1 MVLHTLAINTSKV
14 QLKRSLTLPLLT
26 LYGLGTILGAG
37 VYVLI
42 GKVAGVAGIYTPI
55 AFLVSAVIAA
65 FTGFSYAELSSRYPR
80 SAGEA
85 IYVSQAFSWPAL
97 STCVGWFVI
106 ATGVVSAATLVNGFV
121 GYLSVFIPM
130 PELTSITLVIIL
142 ITVIACWGIT
152 ESVTIAAIVTA
163 IELSGLVIV
172 LAALNVELSTLTE
185 RWPDL
190 VPPADK
196 GIWLGILLGAH
207 LAFYA
212 FIGFEDMV
220 NVVEEVVDPGR
231 SMPLAILL
239 ALGVASVLYILI
251 ALAAILSLPLDE
263 LNASHSPMVSLLEPK
278 SKNLATIIG
287 IISLI
292 AILNGALVQIIMG
305 ARILYG
311 MSTQKLA
318 PHLFGNISNKTQTPI
333 RATLFIGVIIWLLA
347 AALPLVALAK
357 ITSSIILVV
366 FTLVNASLTVIQFR
380 EINNVR
386 ALSLSFFLP
395 IIGGFLCIGLL
406 SLQLLFMVS

>member
-1 MVLHTLAINTSKV
+1 MALYTLALTTSKA

-37 VYVLI
+37 VYVLV

-55 AFLVSAVIAA
+55 AFLVSALVAA
-65 FTGFSYAELSSRYPR
+65 FTGFSYAKLSSRYPR

-85 IYVSQAFSWPAL
+85 IYVSQAFGWPTL
-97 STCVGWFVI
+97 SACVGWFVI

-121 GYLSVFIPM
+121 GYLSVFMPM
-130 PELTSITLVIIL
+130 PELTAITLVILL
-142 ITVIACWGIT
+142 ITGIACWGIT

-190 VPPADK
+190 VPSADK

-220 NVVEEVVDPGR
+220 NVVEEVVDPKR
-231 SMPLAILL
+231 TMPLAILL
-239 ALGVASVLYILI
+239 ALGIASLLYILI
-251 ALAAILSLPLDE
+251 ALAAILSLPLNE
-263 LNASHSPMVSLLEPK
+263 LNASNSPMVSLLETK
-278 SKNLATIIG
+278 SEKLATIIG

-305 ARILYG
+305 ARMLYG
-311 MSTQKLA
+311 MSNQKLA
-318 PHLFGNISNKTQTPI
+318 PSVFGNISNKTQTPI
-333 RATLFIGVIIWLLA
+333 RATLFIGIIIWLLA

-366 FTLVNASLTVIQFR
+366 FTLVNASLVVIQFR
-380 EINNVR
+380 EVNKFSE
-386 ALSLSFFLP
+386 LSLSFFLP
-395 IIGGFLCIGLL
+395 VIGGFLCIGLL
-406 SLQLLFMVS
+406 SLQLLFMIN

>member
-1 MVLHTLAINTSKV
+1 MALYTLALTTSKA

-37 VYVLI
+37 VYVLV

-55 AFLVSAVIAA
+55 AFLVSALVAA
-65 FTGFSYAELSSRYPR
+65 FTGFSYAKLSSRYPR

-85 IYVSQAFSWPAL
+85 IYVSQAFAWPTL
-97 STCVGWFVI
+97 SACVGGFVI

-121 GYLSVFIPM
+121 GYLSVFMPM
-130 PELTSITLVIIL
+130 PELTAITLVILL
-142 ITVIACWGIT
+142 ITGIACWGIT

-190 VPPADK
+190 VPSADK

-220 NVVEEVVDPGR
+220 NVVEEVVDPKR
-231 SMPLAILL
+231 TMPLAILL
-239 ALGVASVLYILI
+239 ALGIASLLYILI
-251 ALAAILSLPLDE
+251 ALAAILSLPLNE
-263 LNASHSPMVSLLEPK
+263 LNASNSPMVSLLETK
-278 SKNLATIIG
+278 SEKLATIIG

-305 ARILYG
+305 ARMLYG

-318 PHLFGNISNKTQTPI
+318 PSVFGNISNKTQTPI
-333 RATLFIGVIIWLLA
+333 RATLFIGIIIWLLA

-366 FTLVNASLTVIQFR
+366 FTLVNASLVVIQFR
-380 EINNVR
+380 EVNKFSE
-386 ALSLSFFLP
+386 LSLSFFLP
-395 IIGGFLCIGLL
+395 VIGGFLCIGLL
-406 SLQLLFMVS
+406 SLQLLFMIN

>member
-1 MVLHTLAINTSKV
+1 MVLNTTKV

-42 GKVAGVAGIYTPI
+42 GKVAGVAGIYAPV
-55 AFLVSAVIAA
+55 AFLVSAIIAA
-65 FTGFSYAELSSRYPR
+65 FTGFSYAQLSSRYPR

-85 IYVSQAFSWPAL
+85 VYVSHAFSWPAL
-97 STCVGWFVI
+97 SSCVGWFVI

-130 PELTSITLVIIL
+130 PELTAITLIIIL

-152 ESVTIAAIVTA
+152 ESVTIAAIITT
-163 IELSGLVIV
+163 IELCGLLIV
-172 LAALNVELSTLTE
+172 LVALNGELSTLPE

-220 NVVEEVVDPGR
+220 NVVEEVVDPRR

-239 ALGVASVLYILI
+239 ALGIASLLYILI
-251 ALAAILSLPLDE
+251 ALAAVLSLPLSE
-263 LNASHSPMVSLLEPK
+263 LSASNSPMVSLLATK
-278 SKNLATIIG
+278 SENLATIIG

-311 MSTQKLA
+311 MSVQQLA
-318 PHLFGNISNKTQTPI
+318 PHVFDRISNKTQTPI
-333 RATLFIGVIIWLLA
+333 RATLFIGLIIWLLA
-347 AALPLVALAK
+347 TALPLVALAK
-357 ITSSIILVV
+357 LTSSIILLV
-366 FTLVNASLTVIQFR
+366 FTLVNASLVVIQLR
-380 EINNVR
+380 ESR
-386 ALSLSFFLP
+386 QSGALSFNFCLP
-395 IIGGFLCIGLL
+395 IVGAFLCIGLL
-406 SLQLLFMVS
+406 IIQLLSMTA

>member
-1 MVLHTLAINTSKV
+1 MVVNKSKA

-37 VYVLI
+37 VYVLV

-55 AFLVSAVIAA
+55 AFLVSAIIAA
-65 FTGFSYAELSSRYPR
+65 FTGFSYAQLSSRYPR

-85 IYVSQAFSWPAL
+85 VYASHAFSWPAL
-97 STCVGWFVI
+97 STCVGWCVI

-130 PELTSITLVIIL
+130 PELTAITLVIIL

-152 ESVTIAAIVTA
+152 ESVTIAAIITT
-163 IELSGLVIV
+163 IELCGLLIV
-172 LAALNVELSTLTE
+172 LVALNVELSTLPE

-190 VPPADK
+190 VPPADTS
-196 GIWLGILLGAH
+196 IWLGILLGAH

-220 NVVEEVVDPGR
+220 NVVEEVVDPQR

-239 ALGVASVLYILI
+239 ALGIASLLYILV
-251 ALAAILSLPLDE
+251 ALAAILSLPLSE
-263 LNASHSPMVSLLEPK
+263 LSASASPMVSLLETK

-305 ARILYG
+305 ARMLYG
-311 MSTQKLA
+311 MSTQQLA
-318 PHLFGNISNKTQTPI
+318 PHLFGTISRKTQTPI
-333 RATLFIGVIIWLLA
+333 RATLLIGVIIWLLA
-347 AALPLVALAK
+347 TALPLVALAK
-357 ITSSIILVV
+357 LTSSIILVV
-366 FTLVNASLTVIQFR
+366 FTLVNASLVVIQLR
-380 EINNVR
+380 ESYQSR
-386 ALSLSFFLP
+386 AFSLNFCLP
-395 IIGGFLCIGLL
+395 VIGALLCMGLL
-406 SLQLLFMVS
+406 LIQLLSIAG